1 MVRRVGPAKTSSGRR
16 RRVFYSI
23 LIAFFRKRGDP
34 HPMKGDD
41 LFEKSSMTFGEHLDE
56 LRIAL
61 MKSSIWLALGM
72 LVGLLLATRVVAYMQ
87 GPLEKSLENFYKKQS
102 IQEMAKASGEDV
114 PENLRKWMESNKV
127 VSQYAWIDPRRLL
140 VNETK
145 SQEPSNPETP
155 TSESAASE
163 SPAEQSPAAA
173 FHANADS
180 EGLPDPSKM
189 VKIRMFVG
197 VKASTEALGLQEPF
211 MIWLKAAFVVALVVA
226 SPGIF
231 YHLWEFISAGLYPH
245 ERRYV
250 YFFLPTS
257 LILFWSGA
265 CLAFFVIFQLVI
277 DFLLDFNASMGIGA
291 SPRLTE
297 YMSFA
302 LFLPLGFGIAFQLP
316 LAMLVLER
324 LGVFSVQTYLSQWRI
339 AVLAIAFISM
349 ILTPADIASFIGMGV
364 PLVALYFLG
373 VAMCHYLPRAAMQ
386 TPASGEPR

>member
-1 MVRRVGPAKTSSGRR
+1 
-16 RRVFYSI
+16 
-23 LIAFFRKRGDP
+23 
-34 HPMKGDD
+34 MKGDD
-41 LFEKSSMTFGEHLDE
+41 LFEKSSMTFGEHLEE

-61 MKSSIWLALGM
+61 VKSSIWLGLGM
-72 LVGLLLATRVVAYMQ
+72 ILGLMLATQVVTYMQ
-87 GPLEKSLENFYKKQS
+87 GPLEKSLENFYKKKS
-102 IQEMAKASGEDV
+102 LREIAETTGTPV
-114 PENLRKWMESNKV
+114 PADLEAWMKDNKV
-127 VSQYAWIDPRRLL
+127 VSQYVWIDPRRLSFPPPTA
-140 VNETK
+140 VADPATAVGEA
-145 SQEPSNPETP
+145 PETAP
-155 TSESAASE
+155 ND
-163 SPAEQSPAAA
+163 SPIVAQYMAD
-173 FHANADS
+173 ADS

-189 VKIRMFVG
+189 IKLRMFVG

-211 MIWLKAAFVVALVVA
+211 MIWLKAAFVVAAVVA

-231 YHLWEFISAGLYPH
+231 YHLWQFISSGLYPH

-277 DFLLDFNASMGIGA
+277 DFLLDFNANMGIGA

-302 LFLPLGFGIAFQLP
+302 LFLPLGFGVAFQLP

-324 LGVFSVQTYLSQWRI
+324 LGIFSYETYLSQWRI

-349 ILTPADIASFIGMGV
+349 ILTPADMVSMIGMGV

-373 VAMCHYLPRAAMQ
+373 IAMCKYLPRAAMQ
-386 TPASGEPR
+386 NPTVGEPT

>member
-1 MVRRVGPAKTSSGRR
+1 
-16 RRVFYSI
+16 
-23 LIAFFRKRGDP
+23 
-34 HPMKGDD
+34 MKGDD
-41 LFEKSSMTFGEHLDE
+41 LFEKSSMTFGEHLEE

-61 MKSSIWLALGM
+61 VKSSIWLALGM
-72 LVGLLLATRVVAYMQ
+72 FVGLMFATKVVAYMQ

-102 IQEMAKASGEDV
+102 IQEMAKVSGEAV
-114 PENLRKWMESNKV
+114 PEDLQAWMKSNKV
-127 VSQYAWIDPRRLL
+127 VSQYVWIDPRRLSGKD
-140 VNETK
+140 T
-145 SQEPSNPETP
+145 
-155 TSESAASE
+155 ASE
-163 SPAEQSPAAA
+163 NVQGEADATATYL
-173 FHANADS
+173 ANADS

-189 VKIRMFVG
+189 MKVRMFVG

-211 MIWLKAAFVVALVVA
+211 MIWLKAAFVVAVVVA

-231 YHLWEFISAGLYPH
+231 YHLWQFIAAGLYPH

-277 DFLLDFNASMGIGA
+277 DFLLDFNANMGIGA
-291 SPRLTE
+291 SPRLTD

-324 LGVFSVQTYLSQWRI
+324 LGVFSVETYISQWRI

-349 ILTPADIASFIGMGV
+349 ILTPADIASFIGMGI

-373 VAMCHYLPRAAMQ
+373 VAMCKYLPRSSMQ
-386 TPASGEPR
+386 SPMVGEPR

>member
-1 MVRRVGPAKTSSGRR
+1 
-16 RRVFYSI
+16 
-23 LIAFFRKRGDP
+23 
-34 HPMKGDD
+34 MKGDD
-41 LFEKSSMTFGEHLDE
+41 LFEKSSMTFGEHLEE

-61 MKSSIWLALGM
+61 VKSSIWLGLGM
-72 LVGLLLATRVVAYMQ
+72 ILGLMLATQVVTYMQ
-87 GPLEKSLENFYKKQS
+87 GPLEKSLENFYKKKS
-102 IQEMAKASGEDV
+102 LREIAETTGTPV
-114 PENLRKWMESNKV
+114 PADLEAWMKDNKV
-127 VSQYAWIDPRRLL
+127 VSQYVWIDPRRLSFPPPTA
-140 VNETK
+140 VADPATAVGEA
-145 SQEPSNPETP
+145 PETAP
-155 TSESAASE
+155 ND
-163 SPAEQSPAAA
+163 SPIVAQYMAD
-173 FHANADS
+173 ADS

-189 VKIRMFVG
+189 IKLRMFVG

-211 MIWLKAAFVVALVVA
+211 MIWLKAAFVVAAVVA

-231 YHLWEFISAGLYPH
+231 YHLWQFISSGLYPH

-277 DFLLDFNASMGIGA
+277 DFLLDFNANMGIGA
-291 SPRLTE
+291 SPRLTD

-302 LFLPLGFGIAFQLP
+302 LFLPLGFGVAFQLP

-324 LGVFSVQTYLSQWRI
+324 LGIFSYETYLSQWRI

-349 ILTPADIASFIGMGV
+349 ILTPADMVSMIGMGV

-373 VAMCHYLPRAAMQ
+373 IAMCKYLPRAAMQ
-386 TPASGEPR
+386 NPTVGEPT

>member
-1 MVRRVGPAKTSSGRR
+1 
-16 RRVFYSI
+16 
-23 LIAFFRKRGDP
+23 
-34 HPMKGDD
+34 MKGDD
-41 LFEKSSMTFGEHLDE
+41 LFEKSSMTFGEHLEE

-61 MKSSIWLALGM
+61 VKSSIWLGLGM
-72 LVGLLLATRVVAYMQ
+72 ILGLMLATQVVTYMQ
-87 GPLEKSLENFYKKQS
+87 GPLEKSLENFYKKKS
-102 IQEMAKASGEDV
+102 LREMAASSGTPV
-114 PENLRKWMESNKV
+114 PADLETWMKDNKV
-127 VSQYAWIDPRRLL
+127 VSQYVWIDPQRLSFKNL
-140 VNETK
+140 PAPAVAEA
-145 SQEPSNPETP
+145 PET
-155 TSESAASE
+155 ASND
-163 SPAEQSPAAA
+163 SPPVAQYMAD
-173 FHANADS
+173 ADS

-189 VKIRMFVG
+189 IKLRMFVG

-211 MIWLKAAFVVALVVA
+211 MIWLKAAFVVAAVVA

-231 YHLWEFISAGLYPH
+231 YHLWQFISSGLYPH

-277 DFLLDFNASMGIGA
+277 DFLLDFNANMGIGA
-291 SPRLTE
+291 SPRLTD

-302 LFLPLGFGIAFQLP
+302 LFLPLGFGVAFQLP

-324 LGVFSVQTYLSQWRI
+324 LGIFSYETYLSQWRI

-349 ILTPADIASFIGMGV
+349 ILTPADMVSMIGMGV

-373 VAMCHYLPRAAMQ
+373 IAMCKYLPRAAMQ
-386 TPASGEPR
+386 NPTVGEPT

>member
-1 MVRRVGPAKTSSGRR
+1 
-16 RRVFYSI
+16 
-23 LIAFFRKRGDP
+23 
-34 HPMKGDD
+34 MKGDD
-41 LFEKSSMTFGEHLDE
+41 LFEKSSMTFGEHLEE

-61 MKSSIWLALGM
+61 VKSSIWLALG
-72 LVGLLLATRVVAYMQ
+72 LIVGILLATRVVSYMQ

-102 IQEMAKASGEDV
+102 IQEMAASSGKDVSED
-114 PENLRKWMESNKV
+114 LQQWMKNNKL
-127 VSQYAWIDPRRLL
+127 VSQYVWIDPSRLL
-140 VNETK
+140 KTDR
-145 SQEPSNPETP
+145 SRHDSTSSEPT
-155 TSESAASE
+155 
-163 SPAEQSPAAA
+163 PAEQL
-173 FHANADS
+173 ANPDF

-189 VKIRMFVG
+189 MKVRMFVS
-197 VKASTEALGLQEPF
+197 VKAGTEALGLQEPF
-211 MIWLKAAFVVALVVA
+211 MIWLKAAFVVAVVVA

-231 YHLWEFISAGLYPH
+231 YHLWQFVAAGLYPH

-257 LILFWSGA
+257 LILFWAGA
-265 CLAFFVIFQLVI
+265 FLAFFVIFQLVI

-291 SPRLTE
+291 SPRLTD

-324 LGVFSVQTYLSQWRI
+324 LGVFSVHTYISQWRI

-349 ILTPADIASFIGMGV
+349 ILTPADLASFIGMGV

-373 VAMCHYLPRAAMQ
+373 VAMCHYLPRSSMQ
-386 TPASGEPR
+386 SPRAGEPT

>member
-1 MVRRVGPAKTSSGRR
+1 
-16 RRVFYSI
+16 
-23 LIAFFRKRGDP
+23 
-34 HPMKGDD
+34 MKGDD
-41 LFEKSSMTFGEHLDE
+41 LFEKSSMTFGEHLEE

-61 MKSSIWLALGM
+61 VKSSIWLALGM
-72 LVGLLLATRVVAYMQ
+72 VVGLLLATRVVSYMQ

-102 IQEMAKASGEDV
+102 IQEMSKSSGSEVSADLQAWMKA
-114 PENLRKWMESNKV
+114 NKV
-127 VSQYAWIDPRRLL
+127 VSQYVWIDPRRL
-140 VNETK
+140 VWKESDPS
-145 SQEPSNPETP
+145 SQDAQDVQKP
-155 TSESAASE
+155 T
-163 SPAEQSPAAA
+163 AEYL
-173 FHANADS
+173 ANADS

-189 VKIRMFVG
+189 MKVRMFVG

-211 MIWLKAAFVVALVVA
+211 MIWLKAAFVVAAVVG

-231 YHLWEFISAGLYPH
+231 YHLWQFVAAGLYPH
-245 ERRYV
+245 ERKYV

-265 CLAFFVIFQLVI
+265 FLAFFVIFQMVI

-291 SPRLTE
+291 SPRLTD

-324 LGVFSVQTYLSQWRI
+324 LGIFSVETYVSQWRI

-349 ILTPADIASFIGMGV
+349 ILTPADMASMIGMGV
-364 PLVALYFLG
+364 PLVGLYFIG
-373 VAMCHYLPRAAMQ
+373 IAMCKYLPRAAMQ
-386 TPASGEPR
+386 TSNIGEPR

>member
-1 MVRRVGPAKTSSGRR
+1 
-16 RRVFYSI
+16 
-23 LIAFFRKRGDP
+23 
-34 HPMKGDD
+34 MKGDD
-41 LFEKSSMTFGEHLDE
+41 LFEKSSMTFGEHLEE

-61 MKSSIWLALGM
+61 VKSSIWLALGM
-72 LVGLLLATRVVAYMQ
+72 VVGLLLATRVVSYMQ

-102 IQEMAKASGEDV
+102 IQEMSKSTGSEVSADLQAWMKA
-114 PENLRKWMESNKV
+114 NKV
-127 VSQYAWIDPRRLL
+127 VSQYVWIDPRRM
-140 VNETK
+140 VWKE
-145 SQEPSNPETP
+145 SEPSSQDAQDIQKLT
-155 TSESAASE
+155 
-163 SPAEQSPAAA
+163 AEYL
-173 FHANADS
+173 ANADS

-189 VKIRMFVG
+189 MKVRMFVG

-211 MIWLKAAFVVALVVA
+211 MIWLKAAFVVAAVVG

-231 YHLWEFISAGLYPH
+231 YHLWQFVAAGLYPH
-245 ERRYV
+245 ERKYV

-265 CLAFFVIFQLVI
+265 FLAFFVIFQMVI

-291 SPRLTE
+291 SPRLTD

-316 LAMLVLER
+316 LVMLVLER
-324 LGVFSVQTYLSQWRI
+324 LGIFSVETYVSQWRI

-349 ILTPADIASFIGMGV
+349 ILTPADMASMIGMGV

-373 VAMCHYLPRAAMQ
+373 IAMCRYLPRAAMQ
-386 TPASGEPR
+386 TSTVGEPR

>member
-1 MVRRVGPAKTSSGRR
+1 
-16 RRVFYSI
+16 
-23 LIAFFRKRGDP
+23 
-34 HPMKGDD
+34 MKGDD
-41 LFEKSSMTFGEHLDE
+41 LFEKSSMTFGEHLEE

-61 MKSSIWLALGM
+61 VKSSIWLGLGM
-72 LVGLLLATRVVAYMQ
+72 ILGLLLATQVVNYMQ
-87 GPLEKSLENFYKKQS
+87 VPLEKSLENFYKKKS
-102 IQEMAKASGEDV
+102 LREIAETTGTPV
-114 PENLRKWMESNKV
+114 PADLEAWMKDNKV
-127 VSQYAWIDPRRLL
+127 VSQYVWIDPRRLSL
-140 VNETK
+140 GSLPVPTDPVPTEDAPTADAPTADAPIGTAP
-145 SQEPSNPETP
+145 SQNA
-155 TSESAASE
+155 SAA
-163 SPAEQSPAAA
+163 QYMVD
-173 FHANADS
+173 ADS

-189 VKIRMFVG
+189 IKLRMFVG

-211 MIWLKAAFVVALVVA
+211 MIWLKAAFVVAAVVA

-231 YHLWEFISAGLYPH
+231 YHLWQFISSGLYPH

-291 SPRLTE
+291 SPRLTD

-302 LFLPLGFGIAFQLP
+302 LLLPLGFGVAFQLP

-324 LGVFSVQTYLSQWRI
+324 LGIFSYETYLSQWRI

-349 ILTPADIASFIGMGV
+349 ILTPADMVSMIGMGV

-373 VAMCHYLPRAAMQ
+373 IAMCKYLPRAAMQ
-386 TPASGEPR
+386 NPTVGEPT

>member
-1 MVRRVGPAKTSSGRR
+1 
-16 RRVFYSI
+16 
-23 LIAFFRKRGDP
+23 
-34 HPMKGDD
+34 MKGDD
-41 LFEKSSMTFGEHLDE
+41 LFEKSSMTFGEHLEE

-61 MKSSIWLALGM
+61 VKSSIWLGLGM
-72 LVGLLLATRVVAYMQ
+72 ILGLMLATQVVTYMQ
-87 GPLEKSLENFYKKQS
+87 GPLEKSLENFYKKKS
-102 IQEMAKASGEDV
+102 LREIAETTGTPV
-114 PENLRKWMESNKV
+114 PADLEAWMKDNKV
-127 VSQYAWIDPRRLL
+127 VSQYVWIDPRRLSFPPPTA
-140 VNETK
+140 VADPATAVGEA
-145 SQEPSNPETP
+145 PETAP
-155 TSESAASE
+155 NAS
-163 SPAEQSPAAA
+163 PVVAQYM
-173 FHANADS
+173 ADADT

-189 VKIRMFVG
+189 IKLRMFVG

-211 MIWLKAAFVVALVVA
+211 MIWLKAAFVVAAVVA

-231 YHLWEFISAGLYPH
+231 YHLWQFISSGLYPH

-277 DFLLDFNASMGIGA
+277 DFLLDFNANMGIGA
-291 SPRLTE
+291 SPRLTD

-302 LFLPLGFGIAFQLP
+302 LFLPLGFGVAFQLP

-324 LGVFSVQTYLSQWRI
+324 LGIFSYETYLSQWRI

-349 ILTPADIASFIGMGV
+349 ILTPADMVSMIGMGV

-373 VAMCHYLPRAAMQ
+373 IAMCKYLPRAAMQ
-386 TPASGEPR
+386 NPTVGEPT

>member
-1 MVRRVGPAKTSSGRR
+1 
-16 RRVFYSI
+16 
-23 LIAFFRKRGDP
+23 
-34 HPMKGDD
+34 MKGDD

-61 MKSSIWLALGM
+61 VKSSIWLGLGM
-72 LVGLLLATRVVAYMQ
+72 ILGLMLATQVVTYMQ
-87 GPLEKSLENFYKKQS
+87 GPLEKSLENFYKKKSLREIAQTT
-102 IQEMAKASGEDV
+102 GNPV
-114 PENLRKWMESNKV
+114 PADLEAWMKDNKV
-127 VSQYAWIDPRRLL
+127 VSQYVWIDPRRLSL
-140 VNETK
+140 ESLPVPTDAVPTADPPTADAPTAEAPTAEAPIGTAP
-145 SQEPSNPETP
+145 SQSG
-155 TSESAASE
+155 SASQYMAD
-163 SPAEQSPAAA
+163 
-173 FHANADS
+173 ADS

-189 VKIRMFVG
+189 VKVRMFVG

-211 MIWLKAAFVVALVVA
+211 MIWLKAAFVVAAVVA

-231 YHLWEFISAGLYPH
+231 YHLWQFISSGLYPH

-277 DFLLDFNASMGIGA
+277 DFLLDFNANMGIGA
-291 SPRLTE
+291 SPRLTD

-302 LFLPLGFGIAFQLP
+302 LLLPLGFGVAFQLP

-324 LGVFSVQTYLSQWRI
+324 LGIFSYETYLSQWRI

-349 ILTPADIASFIGMGV
+349 ILTPADMVSMIGMGV

-373 VAMCHYLPRAAMQ
+373 IAMCKYLPRAAMQ
-386 TPASGEPR
+386 NPTVGEPT

>member
-1 MVRRVGPAKTSSGRR
+1 
-16 RRVFYSI
+16 
-23 LIAFFRKRGDP
+23 
-34 HPMKGDD
+34 MKGDD
-41 LFEKSSMTFGEHLDE
+41 LFEKSSMTFGEHLEE

-61 MKSSIWLALGM
+61 VKSSIWLALG
-72 LVGLLLATRVVAYMQ
+72 LLIGLLLATRVVSYMQ

-102 IQEMAKASGEDV
+102 IQEMSKSSGGEV
-114 PENLRKWMESNKV
+114 PEDLQAWMKANKV
-127 VSQYAWIDPRRLL
+127 VSQYVWIDPRRLL
-140 VNETK
+140 LKNP
-145 SQEPSNPETP
+145 EPSSSQDTQDTLDTQDTQKPM
-155 TSESAASE
+155 
-163 SPAEQSPAAA
+163 AEYL
-173 FHANADS
+173 ANADS

-189 VKIRMFVG
+189 MKVRMFVG

-211 MIWLKAAFVVALVVA
+211 MIWLKAAFVVAVVVA

-231 YHLWEFISAGLYPH
+231 YHLWQFVAAGLYPH
-245 ERRYV
+245 ERKYV

-265 CLAFFVIFQLVI
+265 FLAFFVIFQLVI

-291 SPRLTE
+291 SPRLTD

-324 LGVFSVQTYLSQWRI
+324 LGVLSVETYLSQWRI

-349 ILTPADIASFIGMGV
+349 ILTPADMASMIGMGV

-373 VAMCHYLPRAAMQ
+373 IAMCRYLPRAAMQ
-386 TPASGEPR
+386 TSTVGEPR

>member
-1 MVRRVGPAKTSSGRR
+1 
-16 RRVFYSI
+16 
-23 LIAFFRKRGDP
+23 
-34 HPMKGDD
+34 MKGDD

-61 MKSSIWLALGM
+61 VKSSIWLALGM

-127 VSQYAWIDPRRLL
+127 VSQYVWIDPRRLL

-155 TSESAASE
+155 TLESAVSE
-163 SPAEQSPAAA
+163 SPAAA

>member
-1 MVRRVGPAKTSSGRR
+1 
-16 RRVFYSI
+16 
-23 LIAFFRKRGDP
+23 
-34 HPMKGDD
+34 MKGDD
-41 LFEKSSMTFGEHLDE
+41 LFEKSSMTFGEHLEE

-61 MKSSIWLALGM
+61 VKSSIWLGLGM
-72 LVGLLLATRVVAYMQ
+72 ILGLMLATQVVTYMQ
-87 GPLEKSLENFYKKQS
+87 GPLEKSLENFYKKKS
-102 IQEMAKASGEDV
+102 LREMAQSSGTPV
-114 PENLRKWMESNKV
+114 PADLEAWMKDNKV
-127 VSQYAWIDPRRLL
+127 VSQYVWIDPRRLSFPPPTPPTAPPPL
-140 VNETK
+140 ADRATAGA
-145 SQEPSNPETP
+145 QAPETP
-155 TSESAASE
+155 PNDNPIVAQYMAD
-163 SPAEQSPAAA
+163 
-173 FHANADS
+173 ADS

-189 VKIRMFVG
+189 IKLRMFVG

-211 MIWLKAAFVVALVVA
+211 MIWLKAAFVVAAVVA

-231 YHLWEFISAGLYPH
+231 YHLWQFISSGLYPH

-277 DFLLDFNASMGIGA
+277 DFLLDFNANMGIGA
-291 SPRLTE
+291 SPRLTD

-302 LFLPLGFGIAFQLP
+302 LFLPLGFGVAFQLP

-324 LGVFSVQTYLSQWRI
+324 LGIFSVDTYLGQWRI

-349 ILTPADIASFIGMGV
+349 ILTPADMVSMIGMGV

-373 VAMCHYLPRAAMQ
+373 IAMCKYLPRAAMQ
-386 TPASGEPR
+386 NPTVGEPT

>member
-1 MVRRVGPAKTSSGRR
+1 
-16 RRVFYSI
+16 
-23 LIAFFRKRGDP
+23 
-34 HPMKGDD
+34 MKGDD
-41 LFEKSSMTFGEHLDE
+41 LFEKSSMTFGEHLEE

-61 MKSSIWLALGM
+61 VKSSIWLGLGM
-72 LVGLLLATRVVAYMQ
+72 ILGLMLATQVVTYMQ
-87 GPLEKSLENFYKKQS
+87 GPLEKSLENFYKKKS
-102 IQEMAKASGEDV
+102 LREIAETTGTPV
-114 PENLRKWMESNKV
+114 PADLEAWMKDNKV
-127 VSQYAWIDPRRLL
+127 VSQYVWIDPRRLSFPPPTA
-140 VNETK
+140 VADPATAVGEA
-145 SQEPSNPETP
+145 PETAP
-155 TSESAASE
+155 NAS
-163 SPAEQSPAAA
+163 PLVAQYMAD
-173 FHANADS
+173 ADS

-189 VKIRMFVG
+189 IKLRMFVG

-211 MIWLKAAFVVALVVA
+211 MIWLKAAFVVAAVVA

-231 YHLWEFISAGLYPH
+231 YHLWQFISSGLYPH

-277 DFLLDFNASMGIGA
+277 DFLLDFNANMGIGA
-291 SPRLTE
+291 SPRLTD

-302 LFLPLGFGIAFQLP
+302 LFLPLGFGVAFQLP

-324 LGVFSVQTYLSQWRI
+324 LGIFSYETYLSQWRI

-349 ILTPADIASFIGMGV
+349 ILTPADMVSMIGMGV

-373 VAMCHYLPRAAMQ
+373 IAMCKYLPRAAMQ
-386 TPASGEPR
+386 NPTVGEPT